1 MQAISLNQVQ
11 ISTRRFADW
20 IFAGI
25 FNLMLVIVLLFCTI
39 NTLTSIPLD
48 KIFLCVCIVAVLFI
62 NPEKKIFTS
71 KEFLVV
77 LSFTVIAV
85 LSSVVNLIF
94 FPMIFFPI
102 MGLCF
107 AIIISGYRHLVVYSL
122 YYALFIHI
130 VIGIILLILAVFGF
144 ARFNVSSS
152 VKGFA
157 DLYSTHGFTATV
169 QTYGTLCIS
178 WLLLYILRG
187 RMGLNTAIDKLFC
200 LIANL
205 AILLTFNRSSYLFW
219 IIVLFFEFPV
229 FFWSMTI
236 FMTVLL
242 ISFWDILT
250 KFLLSSASIVSRFQ
264 LLQGFEISYMQ
275 SHSLKVYLFGRGT
288 DQISDEVAKRVKWT
302 NRTDLENGY
311 TMLLHSYGIIGL
323 IAYISVCFYFIFL
336 FLKINR
342 FKEAFFLFF
351 YFFATQYITQEFVT
365 ATFYIFLT
373 IMLFTYKIY
382 SQKFKLLK
390 LEPVI

>member
-1 MQAISLNQVQ
+1 MQDISLNQVHLSGKQ
-11 ISTRRFADW
+11 FAHW
-20 IFAGI
+20 LFARI

-39 NTLTSIPLD
+39 NTLTSVPLD
-48 KIFLCVCIVAVLFI
+48 KIFLCVCIIAILFI

-77 LSFTVIAV
+77 LSFTVIAI
-85 LSSVVNLIF
+85 LSSVANLIF

-107 AIIISGYRHLVVYSL
+107 AIIVSGYRHLVVFSL

-130 VIGIILLILAVFGF
+130 VIGIILLILAFFGF

-187 RMGLNTAIDKLFC
+187 RMGLNTGIDKLFC
-200 LIANL
+200 LVTNL
-205 AILLTFNRSSYLFW
+205 AILLTFNRSSYIFW

-229 FFWSMTI
+229 FFWSLTI

-242 ISFWDILT
+242 INFWDILT
-250 KFLLSSASIVSRFQ
+250 KFLLSSGSIVSRIQ

-288 DQISDEVAKRVKWT
+288 DQISEEVAKRVKWT

-323 IAYISVCFYFIFL
+323 VAYISVCFYFIFL

-351 YFFATQYITQEFVT
+351 YLFATQYITQEFVT
-365 ATFYIFLT
+365 TTFYVFLT

-382 SQKFKLLK
+382 SQKLK
-390 LEPVI
+390 LPEHKPVI